1 MSLLQQIATAPAAA
15 PIVAGV
21 GVTYIA
27 IVAGIA
33 VWASRRTRTASDFY
47 VAGRGIGIWTTA
59 IASMAAT
66 ISGFSFIGGPG
77 LIYRIGLG
85 AVWIVLPLSVT
96 AAMSAWVLATRLRL
110 LAEVR
115 GTMSVPDAIAA
126 RFRSP
131 AAQGLSAVAIV
142 IAVISYLATN
152 VRALGIVMDGV
163 FGVGLV
169 PGIWI
174 GALFTLAYS
183 ATGGI
188 LAGVYADLFQGVL
201 MAIGSVLVFAF
212 VLDAGGGMDGISHA
226 ILAADP
232 AFLSPWGHLTPI
244 AAISFFFVFGIGTL
258 GQPHVVHKYY
268 MIRDPRQL
276 RWHPLI
282 MTVSMVMAQLLF
294 IGVGLVVK
302 ALVARGDVPP
312 LSAPDDATPTF
323 LLGFTPILLA
333 ALVFSGVAAAIM
345 STVNSFLNVGAA
357 AITRD
362 IPKALRR
369 AVPDSLRWGRLAT
382 VGIALAAAVVATVS
396 NTLVAFLGIFGWGL
410 FASTLVPA
418 LAIGLSWPGATRQ
431 GAVASIA
438 TGMTVTLLLESLAWF
453 GVFTFPA
460 GVTATALALVLS
472 ILVFI
477 LVSLATARSDPG
489 PDPDILAII
498 SAGDRSDAS

>member
-1 MSLLQQIATAPAAA
+1 MLQQLASATPAAA
-15 PIVAGV
+15 GIVAGV

-27 IVAGIA
+27 VVAGIA
-33 VWASRRTRTASDFY
+33 LWASRRTRTTSDFY

-77 LIYRIGLG
+77 LIYGIGLG

-115 GTMSVPDAIAA
+115 GSMSVPDAIAA

-131 AAQGLSAVAIV
+131 VARGLSAVAIV
-142 IAVISYLATN
+142 IAVTSYLATN

-163 FGVGLV
+163 FGIGLV
-169 PGIWI
+169 PGIWL

-282 MTVSMVMAQLLF
+282 MTGSMVMAQLLF

-302 ALVARGDVPP
+302 ALVVRGEIPE
-312 LSAPDDATPTF
+312 LAAPDDATPAF
-323 LLGFTPILLA
+323 LLGFTPIMLA

-357 AITRD
+357 ALTRD
-362 IPKALRR
+362 LPLALGRAIPEGLHW
-369 AVPDSLRWGRLAT
+369 SRLAT
-382 VGIALAAAVVATVS
+382 VLIALAAGVVATVS
-396 NTLVAFLGIFGWGL
+396 DTLVAFLGIFGWGL
-410 FASTLVPA
+410 FASTLVPS
-418 LAIGLSWPGATRQ
+418 LAIGLSWSGATKQ
-431 GAVASIA
+431 GAIASIA
-438 TGMTVTLLLESLAWF
+438 TGMAVTLLLETLAWF
-453 GVFTFPA
+453 RVFTFPA
-460 GVTATALALVLS
+460 GVTATALALVSS
-472 ILVFI
+472 IVVFI
-477 LVSLATARSDPG
+477 LVSIATGISDPG
-489 PDPDILAII
+489 PDPDIRAII
-498 SAGDRSDAS
+498 EINR

>member
-1 MSLLQQIATAPAAA
+1 
-15 PIVAGV
+15 
-21 GVTYIA
+21 
-27 IVAGIA
+27 
-33 VWASRRTRTASDFY
+33 
-47 VAGRGIGIWTTA
+47 
-59 IASMAAT
+59 
-66 ISGFSFIGGPG
+66 
-77 LIYRIGLG
+77 
-85 AVWIVLPLSVT
+85 
-96 AAMSAWVLATRLRL
+96 
-110 LAEVR
+110 
-115 GTMSVPDAIAA
+115 
-126 RFRSP
+126 
-131 AAQGLSAVAIV
+131 
-142 IAVISYLATN
+142 
-152 VRALGIVMDGV
+152 
-163 FGVGLV
+163 
-169 PGIWI
+169 
-174 GALFTLAYS
+174 
-183 ATGGI
+183 
-188 LAGVYADLFQGVL
+188 
-201 MAIGSVLVFAF
+201 
-212 VLDAGGGMDGISHA
+212 
-226 ILAADP
+226 
-232 AFLSPWGHLTPI
+232 
-244 AAISFFFVFGIGTL
+244 
-258 GQPHVVHKYY
+258 
-268 MIRDPRQL
+268 
-276 RWHPLI
+276 
-282 MTVSMVMAQLLF
+282 
-294 IGVGLVVK
+294 VGLVVK

-362 IPKALRR
+362 IPKALGL
-369 AVPDSLRWGRLAT
+369 AVADGLRWGRLAT

-489 PDPDILAII
+489 PDPDIRAII
-498 SAGDRSDAS
+498 EVYS